1 MVKLKTQK
9 NIVSF
14 AIVHNI
20 MYYILD

>member
-1 MVKLKTQK
+1 MVKLRTQN

-14 AIVHNI
+14 AIVYNI

>member
-20 MYYILD
+20 MYYILH